1 MIPCAGF
8 GSRMQ
13 QYTQNQPK
21 PLLPVNQFPL
31 ISYSLFLL
39 KEWQVTDCIINLHYL
54 GDQIQH
60 YLKDFPYFKIHFSA
74 EKQLLGTAGGIR
86 TAMTCT
92 PLQGRFL
99 FLNPDTIFWPDRPP
113 FDDIAK
119 TIDLEKNK
127 SNPKLNTK
135 SNTKAI
141 TKLNNTNSFLYLSPK
156 PAGNT
161 ERGFHSTN
169 LLTETKFEPI
179 QIGSGNYFYSG
190 ISVLNTDLVKDIEPN
205 QFTELRD
212 VFQESN
218 SLYGQIYRG
227 ERIDCGTINEY
238 ESLKTLDLVPADWK
252 HRWNRFLNGWP
263 SAKIDILL

>member
-1 MIPCAGF
+1 MTI
-8 GSRMQ
+8 Q
-13 QYTQNQPK
+13 K
-21 PLLPVNQFPL
+21 IPL

-39 KEWQVTDCIINLHYL
+39 KEWQVTDCIINLHYF
-54 GDQIQH
+54 GDQILQ
-60 YLKDFPYFKIHFSA
+60 YLKDFPYFKIHFST

-99 FLNPDTIFWPDRPP
+99 FLNPDTVFWPNSSQ

-119 TIDLEKNK
+119 ILDFEKTN
-127 SNPKLNTK
+127 SNPKVSNQ

-141 TKLNNTNSFLYLSPK
+141 TKLNDSSSFLYLSPK

-169 LLTETKFEPI
+169 LLTETNFEPI

-190 ISVLNTDLVKDIEPN
+190 ISVLNTDLVTDIEPN
-205 QFTELRD
+205 QFAELRD
-212 VFQESN
+212 IFKEST
-218 SLYGQIYRG
+218 SLYGRIYQG

-252 HRWNRFLNGWP
+252 HRWNRFLDGWP
-263 SAKIDILL
+263 SAKIDTVL